1 MKPIIGILGPTAV
14 GKSSLALRLAK
25 EINTEIISA
34 DSMQIYKGFDIGTA
48 KPTPE
53 EMGLVRHHLI
63 DIAEPNDNFSSYL
76 FKEATDKVLEDF
88 AERNLVPLIVGGTG
102 FFFKN
107 LLFEFDFEEG
117 RDFLSIREKLRRD
130 YEEFGSGYI
139 HSLLEKIDPDSA
151 KIIHPNDVKKAIRA
165 IEIYYSTGKRKSE
178 GKNAQML
185 RYQNILFV
193 LYRDSKKLY
202 DDINRRVDKMVEDGL
217 FEEVEKLSKV
227 FRQDCAA
234 FNGIGYKE
242 IIRFINGE
250 YDKNTAIELVKQHS
264 RNYAKR
270 QITFYKK
277 MDAIWHNADEH
288 STAELIDIIKTVY
301 FDRFNIK
308 I

>member
-1 MKPIIGILGPTAV
+1 MKPIIGLLGPTAV

-25 EINTEIISA
+25 EIQTEIISA

-48 KPTPE
+48 KPTTE
-53 EMGLVRHHLI
+53 ERELVRHHLI
-63 DIAEPNDNFSSYL
+63 DIAEPTDNFSSYL

-88 AERNLVPLIVGGTG
+88 AKRNLVPLIVGGTG

-117 RDFLSIREKLRRD
+117 RDFLSVREKLYCD
-130 YEEFGSGYI
+130 YEKFGSGYI
-139 HSLLEKIDPDSA
+139 HSQLEKIDPVSA
-151 KIIHPNDVKKAIRA
+151 EIIHPNDVKKAIRA
-165 IEIYYSTGKRKSE
+165 IEIYFSTGKRKSDGE
-178 GKNAQML
+178 NAQRP

-193 LYRDSKKLY
+193 LYRDRKKLY
-202 DDINRRVDKMVEDGL
+202 DDINKRVDKMVEDGL
-217 FEEVEKLSKV
+217 FEEVEKLSKILPP
-227 FRQDCAA
+227 DCRA
-234 FNGIGYKE
+234 FSGIGYKE
-242 IIRFINGE
+242 IIRCFSGD

-277 MDAIWHNADEH
+277 MDAIWLNADEH
-288 STAELIDIIKTVY
+288 SPEELIVIIKTAY
-301 FDRFNIK
+301 FDKFNIR